1 MGEGLI
7 TMAIV
12 GLLTGFIFSMPIA
25 GPISILV
32 TSNALKGRVRKGN
45 LIAIGASFAD
55 FVYVYIGVFGVTKL
69 YPFFKPFMPY
79 ILGVGSVFIIYIGY
93 RVIKSKLEMETLEE
107 PGPLLEKPLMDK
119 RIQKHKGGFYTGF
132 MVNFLNPT
140 LIFGWLTTSVLVISF
155 IASIGFNTGGLNSMV
170 DQSVNTLKNTSD
182 RVAVDTIGTSFMKN
196 DTLRFLKNREPRKPV
211 VTPSWFPWLISFSYA
226 LPLAAGSVAWY
237 IIMGLI
243 IARFRHHINIKVV
256 NGIIHGL
263 GVILCGFG
271 LFFAYTAIKLLI

>member
-55 FVYVYIGVFGVTKL
+55 FVYVYIAVFGITKL
-69 YPFFKPFMPY
+69 YPFLKPFMPY
-79 ILGVGSVFIIYIGY
+79 LLGIGSVFIIYVGY
-93 RVIKSKLEMETLEE
+93 RIFRSKFEMELIEE
-107 PGPLLEKPLMDK
+107 VEPLVEQSFK
-119 RIQKHKGGFYTGF
+119 KHKGGFYTGF

-155 IASIGFNTGGLNSMV
+155 VASIGFNTGGLNSMV

-182 RVAVDTIGTSFMKN
+182 RVIVDTLGIPLLKN
-196 DTLRFLKNREPRKPV
+196 DTLRFLKNREPHEPV
-211 VTPSWFPWLISFSYA
+211 ATPSWFPWLISFSYA

-237 IIMGLI
+237 IVMGLI
-243 IARFRHHINIKVV
+243 IARFRHHINIRFL
-256 NGIIHGL
+256 NAIIHSL
-263 GVILCGFG
+263 GILLCGFG
-271 LFFAYTAIKLLI
+271 IFFAYTAIKLLI